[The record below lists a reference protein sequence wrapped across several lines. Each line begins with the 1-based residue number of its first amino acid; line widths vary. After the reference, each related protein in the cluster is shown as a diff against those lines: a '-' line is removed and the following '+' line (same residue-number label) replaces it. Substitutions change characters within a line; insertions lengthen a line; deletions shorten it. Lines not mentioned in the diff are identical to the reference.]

1 MKEMIKK
8 YKGTLICSVLVMLAG
23 ILVGFTMAQSIW
35 INVFFVVTDCILV
48 TIIFYDNRNR
58 QQSSKVIGMVI
69 WMIPVTALIYNG
81 MARLISMDADS
92 ENLFMAVIYFGTGLL
107 FMIIGNYLPKVKQN
121 NTIGIRVVWTLQD
134 EENWSATHR
143 FSGKLWVASGVL
155 CMLCGLFGESI
166 AALVLYIVSIMAA
179 AIVSILYSYLFYKKK
194 MAAGEKLKIQYNKKT
209 IVIYV
214 IVSVFVVIFTIWTL
228 FWGGIDISF
237 HDNDF
242 TVEAQG
248 WSDYTV
254 DYEQIDSIS
263 YKENLFQNGND
274 RRTNGMGNLKYG
286 MGNFRND
293 IYGDY
298 IRYTH
303 ASCHSYVVMDIGGKI
318 LVVNGVDESETK
330 KIYDTL
336 REKYVIVS
344 VFVVIFTIWTLF
356 WGGIDIS
363 FHDNDFTVEAQG
375 WSDYTVDYEQID
387 SISYKENLF
396 QNGNDRRTN
405 GMGNLKYG
413 MGNFRN
419 DIYGDYIRYTH
430 ASCHSY
436 VVMDIGGKIL
446 VVNGA
451 DNSETKK
458 IYDTLREKC
467 QMN

>member
-1 MKEMIKK
+1 MKEMIRK
-8 YKGTLICSVLVMLAG
+8 YRGTLISSALVILAG
-23 ILVGFTMAQSIW
+23 VLVGFTSTHGKW
-35 INVFFVVTDCILV
+35 INVFFVVTHCIFV
-48 TIIFYDNRNR
+48 AIIFYDNRSR
-58 QQSSKVIGMVI
+58 QQSPKVIGMAI
-69 WMIPVTALIYNG
+69 WMIPVITLLYNG
-81 MARLISMDADS
+81 IARLVNTGADM
-92 ENLFMAVIYFGTGLL
+92 ENLFMAFMYYGTGLL
-107 FMIIGNYLPKVKQN
+107 FMVIGNYLPKVKQN
-121 NTIGIRVVWTLQD
+121 NTIGIRVIWTLQD
-134 EENWSATHR
+134 EENWNATHR

-318 LVVNGVDESETK
+318 LVVNGADE
-330 KIYDTL
+330 
-336 REKYVIVS
+336 
-344 VFVVIFTIWTLF
+344 
-356 WGGIDIS
+356 
-363 FHDNDFTVEAQG
+363 
-375 WSDYTVDYEQID
+375 
-387 SISYKENLF
+387 
-396 QNGNDRRTN
+396 
-405 GMGNLKYG
+405 
-413 MGNFRN
+413 
-419 DIYGDYIRYTH
+419 
-430 ASCHSY
+430 
-436 VVMDIGGKIL
+436 
-446 VVNGA
+446 
-451 DNSETKK
+451 SETKK

>member
-1 MKEMIKK
+1 MKGCDELLGLQDTLKALADPIRREILNLLKGGRLSAGEICEHFSVTGASISRHLAILKDADLIRSKREGKFIYYELNTSVLEDVMLWITDLKGYRIMKEMIKK

-23 ILVGFTMAQSIW
+23 ILGGFTMAQSIW
-35 INVFFVVTDCILV
+35 INVLFLVTDCMLV

-69 WMIPVTALIYNG
+69 WIIPVTTLIYNG

-274 RRTNGMGNLKYG
+274 RRTNGL
-286 MGNFRND
+286 
-293 IYGDY
+293 
-298 IRYTH
+298 
-303 ASCHSYVVMDIGGKI
+303 
-318 LVVNGVDESETK
+318 
-330 KIYDTL
+330 
-336 REKYVIVS
+336 
-344 VFVVIFTIWTLF
+344 
-356 WGGIDIS
+356 
-363 FHDNDFTVEAQG
+363 
-375 WSDYTVDYEQID
+375 
-387 SISYKENLF
+387 
-396 QNGNDRRTN
+396 
-405 GMGNLKYG
+405 GNLKYG

-451 DNSETKK
+451 DESETKK

>member
-209 IVIYV
+209 IG
-214 IVSVFVVIFTIWTL
+214 VSGIIAILTIIFGIWTL
-228 FWGGIDISF
+228 FLGSIEIRFEDK
-237 HDNDF
+237 DF
-242 TVEAQG
+242 TIEAQG

-254 DYEQIDSIS
+254 DYTQIDSIS
-263 YKENLFQNGND
+263 YEENSSQNRND
-274 RRTNGMGNLKYG
+274 YRTNGLGNLRYA

-293 IYGDY
+293 VYGDY

-303 ASCHSYVVMDIGGKI
+303 SSCHSYVVM
-318 LVVNGVDESETK
+318 
-330 KIYDTL
+330 
-336 REKYVIVS
+336 
-344 VFVVIFTIWTLF
+344 
-356 WGGIDIS
+356 
-363 FHDNDFTVEAQG
+363 
-375 WSDYTVDYEQID
+375 
-387 SISYKENLF
+387 SIN
-396 QNGNDRRTN
+396 
-405 GMGNLKYG
+405 
-413 MGNFRN
+413 
-419 DIYGDYIRYTH
+419 
-430 ASCHSY
+430 
-436 VVMDIGGKIL
+436 GKIL

-451 DNSETKK
+451 NDSATKEIYHTISEKVSNELK
-458 IYDTLREKC
+458 
-467 QMN
+467 

>member
-8 YKGTLICSVLVMLAG
+8 YRGSLISSILVIFVG
-23 ILVGFTMAQSIW
+23 VLVGFTSTHGKW
-35 INVFFVVTDCILV
+35 INVFFLV
-48 TIIFYDNRNR
+48 THCIFVAIIFYDNRSR
-58 QQSSKVIGMVI
+58 QQSPKVIGMAI
-69 WMIPVTALIYNG
+69 WMIPVITLLYNG
-81 MARLISMDADS
+81 IARLVNTGAGM
-92 ENLFMAVIYFGTGLL
+92 ENLFMAFMYYGTGLL
-107 FMIIGNYLPKVKQN
+107 FMVIGNYLPKVKQN
-121 NTIGIRVVWTLQD
+121 NTIGIRVIWTLQD

-318 LVVNGVDESETK
+318 LVVNGADE
-330 KIYDTL
+330 
-336 REKYVIVS
+336 
-344 VFVVIFTIWTLF
+344 
-356 WGGIDIS
+356 
-363 FHDNDFTVEAQG
+363 
-375 WSDYTVDYEQID
+375 
-387 SISYKENLF
+387 
-396 QNGNDRRTN
+396 
-405 GMGNLKYG
+405 
-413 MGNFRN
+413 
-419 DIYGDYIRYTH
+419 
-430 ASCHSY
+430 
-436 VVMDIGGKIL
+436 
-446 VVNGA
+446 
-451 DNSETKK
+451 SETKK

>member
-1 MKEMIKK
+1 MKEMIRK
-8 YKGTLICSVLVMLAG
+8 YRGTLISSALVILAG
-23 ILVGFTMAQSIW
+23 VLVGFTSIQGKW
-35 INVFFVVTDCILV
+35 INLFFVVMQCV
-48 TIIFYDNRNR
+48 FVAIIFYDNRNR
-58 QQSSKVIGMVI
+58 QQNRKVIGMTI
-69 WMIPVTALIYNG
+69 WIIPVITLLYNG
-81 MARLISMDADS
+81 IVRLVDMGADI
-92 ENLFMAVIYFGTGLL
+92 ENLFMAFIYYGTGLM
-107 FMIIGNYLPKVKQN
+107 FMVIGNYLPKVKQN
-121 NTIGIRVVWTLQD
+121 NTIGIRVIWTLQD

-179 AIVSILYSYLFYKKK
+179 AIVIILYSYLFYKKK

-263 YKENLFQNGND
+263 YKENLFQKGND
-274 RRTNGMGNLKYG
+274 RRTNGMGNLMYG
-286 MGNFRND
+286 MGYFRND

-298 IRYTH
+298 IRY
-303 ASCHSYVVMDIGGKI
+303 S
-318 LVVNGVDESETK
+318 
-330 KIYDTL
+330 
-336 REKYVIVS
+336 
-344 VFVVIFTIWTLF
+344 
-356 WGGIDIS
+356 
-363 FHDNDFTVEAQG
+363 
-375 WSDYTVDYEQID
+375 
-387 SISYKENLF
+387 
-396 QNGNDRRTN
+396 
-405 GMGNLKYG
+405 
-413 MGNFRN
+413 
-419 DIYGDYIRYTH
+419 H

-451 DNSETKK
+451 DESETKK

>member
-1 MKEMIKK
+1 MGLQDTLKALADPIRREILNLLKGGRLSAGEICEHFSVTGASISRHLAILKDADLIRSKREGKFIYYELNTSVLEDVMLWITDLRGGYRTMKEMIKK

-69 WMIPVTALIYNG
+69 WIIPVTTLIYNG

-92 ENLFMAVIYFGTGLL
+92 ENLYMAVIYFGTGLL

-254 DYEQIDSIS
+254 DYGQIDSIS

-336 REKYVIVS
+336 REK
-344 VFVVIFTIWTLF
+344 
-356 WGGIDIS
+356 
-363 FHDNDFTVEAQG
+363 
-375 WSDYTVDYEQID
+375 
-387 SISYKENLF
+387 
-396 QNGNDRRTN
+396 
-405 GMGNLKYG
+405 
-413 MGNFRN
+413 
-419 DIYGDYIRYTH
+419 
-430 ASCHSY
+430 
-436 VVMDIGGKIL
+436 
-446 VVNGA
+446 
-451 DNSETKK
+451 
-458 IYDTLREKC
+458 C

>member
-8 YKGTLICSVLVMLAG
+8 YRVSLISSILVILAG
-23 ILVGFTMAQSIW
+23 VLVGFTSIQGKW
-35 INVFFVVTDCILV
+35 INLFFVVMQCV
-48 TIIFYDNRNR
+48 FVAIIFYDNRNR
-58 QQSSKVIGMVI
+58 QQNRKVIGMTI
-69 WMIPVTALIYNG
+69 WIIPVITLLYNG
-81 MARLISMDADS
+81 IVRLVDMGADI
-92 ENLFMAVIYFGTGLL
+92 ENLFMAFIYYGTGLM
-107 FMIIGNYLPKVKQN
+107 FMVIGNYLPKVKQN

-336 REKYVIVS
+336 REK
-344 VFVVIFTIWTLF
+344 
-356 WGGIDIS
+356 
-363 FHDNDFTVEAQG
+363 
-375 WSDYTVDYEQID
+375 
-387 SISYKENLF
+387 
-396 QNGNDRRTN
+396 
-405 GMGNLKYG
+405 
-413 MGNFRN
+413 
-419 DIYGDYIRYTH
+419 
-430 ASCHSY
+430 
-436 VVMDIGGKIL
+436 
-446 VVNGA
+446 
-451 DNSETKK
+451 
-458 IYDTLREKC
+458 C

>member
-134 EENWSATHR
+134 EENWNATHR
-143 FSGKLWVASGVL
+143 FSGKLWMASGIL
-155 CMLCGLFGESI
+155 CMLCGLFEESM

-179 AIVSILYSYLFYKKK
+179 AIISILYSYLFYKKK
-194 MAAGEKLKIQYNKKT
+194 IATGEKLKIQYNKKT
-209 IVIYV
+209 IG
-214 IVSVFVVIFTIWTL
+214 VSGIIAILTIIFGIWTL
-228 FWGGIDISF
+228 FLGSIEIRFEDK
-237 HDNDF
+237 DF
-242 TVEAQG
+242 TIEAQG

-254 DYEQIDSIS
+254 DYAQIDSIS
-263 YKENLFQNGND
+263 YEENSSQSWND
-274 RRTNGMGNLKYG
+274 YRTNGLGNLKYA

-293 IYGDY
+293 VYGDY

-303 ASCHSYVVMDIGGKI
+303 SSCHSYVVM
-318 LVVNGVDESETK
+318 S
-330 KIYDTL
+330 
-336 REKYVIVS
+336 
-344 VFVVIFTIWTLF
+344 
-356 WGGIDIS
+356 ID
-363 FHDNDFTVEAQG
+363 
-375 WSDYTVDYEQID
+375 
-387 SISYKENLF
+387 
-396 QNGNDRRTN
+396 
-405 GMGNLKYG
+405 
-413 MGNFRN
+413 
-419 DIYGDYIRYTH
+419 
-430 ASCHSY
+430 
-436 VVMDIGGKIL
+436 GKIL

-451 DNSETKK
+451 NDSATKEIYHTISEKMSNE
-458 IYDTLREKC
+458 LE
-467 QMN
+467 

>member
-35 INVFFVVTDCILV
+35 INVLFVVTDCMLV

-69 WMIPVTALIYNG
+69 WIIPVTTLIYNG

-179 AIVSILYSYLFYKKK
+179 AIISILYSYLFYKKK
-194 MAAGEKLKIQYNKKT
+194 IATGEKLKIQYNQKT
-209 IVIYV
+209 IG
-214 IVSVFVVIFTIWTL
+214 VSGIITILTIIFGIWTL
-228 FWGGIDISF
+228 FLGSIEIRFEDI
-237 HDNDF
+237 DF
-242 TVEAQG
+242 TIEAQG

-254 DYEQIDSIS
+254 DYMQIDSIS
-263 YKENLFQNGND
+263 YEENSSQNRND
-274 RRTNGMGNLKYG
+274 YRTNGLGNLRYA

-293 IYGDY
+293 VYGDY

-303 ASCHSYVVMDIGGKI
+303 SSCHSYVVMSIDGKI
-318 LVVNGVDESETK
+318 LVVNGENDSATKEIYHTISEK
-330 KIYDTL
+330 
-336 REKYVIVS
+336 VS
-344 VFVVIFTIWTLF
+344 
-356 WGGIDIS
+356 
-363 FHDNDFTVEAQG
+363 NE
-375 WSDYTVDYEQID
+375 
-387 SISYKENLF
+387 
-396 QNGNDRRTN
+396 
-405 GMGNLKYG
+405 LK
-413 MGNFRN
+413 
-419 DIYGDYIRYTH
+419 
-430 ASCHSY
+430 
-436 VVMDIGGKIL
+436 
-446 VVNGA
+446 
-451 DNSETKK
+451 
-458 IYDTLREKC
+458 
-467 QMN
+467 

>member
-143 FSGKLWVASGVL
+143 FSGKLWMASGIL
-155 CMLCGLFGESI
+155 CMLCGLFEESM
-166 AALVLYIVSIMAA
+166 AALVLYIVRIMAA
-179 AIVSILYSYLFYKKK
+179 AIISILYSYLFYKKK
-194 MAAGEKLKIQYNKKT
+194 IATGEKLKIQYNKKT
-209 IVIYV
+209 IG
-214 IVSVFVVIFTIWTL
+214 VSGIIAILTIIFGIWTL
-228 FWGGIDISF
+228 FLGSIEIRFEDK
-237 HDNDF
+237 DF
-242 TVEAQG
+242 TIEAQG

-254 DYEQIDSIS
+254 DYAQIDSIS
-263 YKENLFQNGND
+263 YEENSSQNRND
-274 RRTNGMGNLKYG
+274 YRTNGLGNLRYA

-293 IYGDY
+293 VYGDY

-303 ASCHSYVVMDIGGKI
+303 SSCHSYVVMSIDGKI
-318 LVVNGVDESETK
+318 LVVNGENDSATKEIYHTISEK
-330 KIYDTL
+330 
-336 REKYVIVS
+336 VS
-344 VFVVIFTIWTLF
+344 
-356 WGGIDIS
+356 
-363 FHDNDFTVEAQG
+363 NE
-375 WSDYTVDYEQID
+375 
-387 SISYKENLF
+387 
-396 QNGNDRRTN
+396 
-405 GMGNLKYG
+405 LK
-413 MGNFRN
+413 
-419 DIYGDYIRYTH
+419 
-430 ASCHSY
+430 
-436 VVMDIGGKIL
+436 
-446 VVNGA
+446 
-451 DNSETKK
+451 
-458 IYDTLREKC
+458 
-467 QMN
+467 

>member
-1 MKEMIKK
+1 MKGCDGLLGLQDTLKALADPIRREILNLLKGGRLSAGEICEHFSVTGASISRHLAILKDAELIRSKREGKFIYYELNTSVLEDVMLWITDLRGYRTMKEMIKK

-23 ILVGFTMAQSIW
+23 ILVGFTMVQSIW
-35 INVFFVVTDCILV
+35 INVFFVVTDCMLV

-69 WMIPVTALIYNG
+69 WIIPVTTLIYNG

-318 LVVNGVDESETK
+318 LVVNGADE
-330 KIYDTL
+330 
-336 REKYVIVS
+336 
-344 VFVVIFTIWTLF
+344 
-356 WGGIDIS
+356 
-363 FHDNDFTVEAQG
+363 
-375 WSDYTVDYEQID
+375 
-387 SISYKENLF
+387 
-396 QNGNDRRTN
+396 
-405 GMGNLKYG
+405 
-413 MGNFRN
+413 
-419 DIYGDYIRYTH
+419 
-430 ASCHSY
+430 
-436 VVMDIGGKIL
+436 
-446 VVNGA
+446 
-451 DNSETKK
+451 SETKK

>member
-134 EENWSATHR
+134 EENWNATHR
-143 FSGKLWVASGVL
+143 FSGKLWMAAGIL
-155 CMLCGLFGESI
+155 CMLCGLFEENM
-166 AALVLYIVSIMAA
+166 AALVLFIVSIMAA
-179 AIVSILYSYLFYKKK
+179 AIISILYSYLFYKKK
-194 MAAGEKLKIQYNKKT
+194 IATGEKLKIQYSKKT
-209 IVIYV
+209 IVVYGSIA
-214 IVSVFVVIFTIWTL
+214 IVTIIFVIWTL
-228 FWGGIDISF
+228 FLGSIEIRFEDR
-237 HDNDF
+237 DF
-242 TVEAQG
+242 TIEAQG

-254 DYEQIDSIS
+254 DYTQIDSIS
-263 YKENLFQNGND
+263 YEENPSQNRND
-274 RRTNGMGNLKYG
+274 YRTNGLGNLKYA

-293 IYGDY
+293 VYGDY

-303 ASCHSYVVMDIGGKI
+303 SSCHSYVVM
-318 LVVNGVDESETK
+318 S
-330 KIYDTL
+330 
-336 REKYVIVS
+336 
-344 VFVVIFTIWTLF
+344 
-356 WGGIDIS
+356 ID
-363 FHDNDFTVEAQG
+363 
-375 WSDYTVDYEQID
+375 
-387 SISYKENLF
+387 
-396 QNGNDRRTN
+396 
-405 GMGNLKYG
+405 
-413 MGNFRN
+413 
-419 DIYGDYIRYTH
+419 
-430 ASCHSY
+430 
-436 VVMDIGGKIL
+436 GKIL

-451 DNSETKK
+451 NDSETKE
-458 IYDTLREKC
+458 IYQTICEK
-467 QMN
+467 MSNELE

>member
-1 MKEMIKK
+1 MKEMIKN
-8 YKGTLICSVLVMLAG
+8 YRGTLISSGLVILAG
-23 ILVGFTMAQSIW
+23 ILVGFTSIQGKW
-35 INVFFVVTDCILV
+35 LNVFFIVMQCALV

-58 QQSSKVIGMVI
+58 QQSRKVIGMTI
-69 WMIPVTALIYNG
+69 WIIPIITLIYNG
-81 MARLISMDADS
+81 IARLVNMGADT
-92 ENLFMAVIYFGTGLL
+92 ENLFMALIYYGTGLM
-107 FMIIGNYLPKVKQN
+107 FMVIGNYLPKVKQN

-318 LVVNGVDESETK
+318 LVVNG
-330 KIYDTL
+330 
-336 REKYVIVS
+336 
-344 VFVVIFTIWTLF
+344 
-356 WGGIDIS
+356 
-363 FHDNDFTVEAQG
+363 
-375 WSDYTVDYEQID
+375 
-387 SISYKENLF
+387 
-396 QNGNDRRTN
+396 
-405 GMGNLKYG
+405 
-413 MGNFRN
+413 
-419 DIYGDYIRYTH
+419 
-430 ASCHSY
+430 
-436 VVMDIGGKIL
+436 
-446 VVNGA
+446 A

-458 IYDTLREKC
+458 IYATLREKC